1 MKSFLL
7 SIANLFKSRSEK
19 LRGRDDS
26 TIVPAAT
33 TTEAVR
39 NKNLH
44 NSGRKED
51 VNKDG
56 PSAIK
61 TVTDQAIRETSRHE
75 PLFTGKTKKLRKKT
89 PKEDIRN
96 HNSLDIKTVTDQAVR
111 QTTWYKLFIEKT
123 KKLFK
128 KRPKEDIKKDN
139 PSAIKTVTDQA
150 IRQTTWHK
158 LFIEKTKKLFKKRPK
173 EDIKKDNPSAIK
185 TVTHKPIRQTS
196 WYDRLFGTPVEKK
209 TFPKTV
215 DKGRSFA
222 SHKSVFVSVNR
233 GDSTNTPA
241 TLKLCAGQNIVKD
254 SGVQEFKDL
263 SIIQNEVGKN
273 SKKVEQSPS
282 QQTNNNHVFAGSPS
296 SDISSDLDCEDSL
309 RGDST
314 NTPAT
319 LKLCAG
325 QNIVKDSGVQE
336 FKDLSIIQNEV
347 GKNLKKAE
355 QSPSQQTNNH
365 VFAGSPSSDISSD
378 LDCEDSL
385 SVFVSVNR
393 GDSTNTPATLKLC
406 AGQNIVKDSGI
417 QEFKDLS
424 IIQNEV
430 GKNSKKAEQS
440 PSQQTNN
447 HVFAGSPS
455 SDISSDLDCEDS
467 LRGDST
473 NTPATLKL
481 CAGQNIV
488 KDSGV
493 QEFKDLSIIQNEVGK
508 NSKKAEQSPSQQT
521 NNHVFSGSPSS
532 DISSDL
538 DCEDSLSVFVSVNRG
553 DSTNTPATLKLC
565 AGQNI
570 VKDSGVQEFKD
581 LSIIQN
587 EVGKNSKK
595 AEQSPSQQTNN
606 NHVFSGSPSSDISS
620 DLDCE
625 ESLGFPNPSQIC
637 YMNSILQSV
646 LTLTEFTRD
655 IRVLKDMWEL
665 DPEAEFL
672 SAFMNIVR
680 CHRSPNNGNKLK
692 ALFAFKMEVGKR
704 YAEFLDMGQKDA
716 HEFLTSFLDH
726 IRSLCPVIT
735 GLPGMADIYV
745 CPIQKHLMFKMKST
759 RACMKCGQRSMNEE
773 VFNNLSLNLVPQ
785 ESVKEMLDNYLL
797 KTELECNCVCGG
809 TNSTQCYS
817 FDTLPRILILH
828 VKRFCFTPL
837 FTPKKLHDPIN
848 ISRELTISS
857 TQDQGWYSLVSVIS
871 HLGANANSGHYI
883 SAGVKRD
890 AAEDDPTDQWV
901 IYDDNTVTRT
911 TGQSMCKHFKKNAY
925 ILFYK
930 RHGLM

>member
-325 QNIVKDSGVQE
+325 QNIVKDSG
-336 FKDLSIIQNEV
+336 
-347 GKNLKKAE
+347 
-355 QSPSQQTNNH
+355 
-365 VFAGSPSSDISSD
+365 
-378 LDCEDSL
+378 
-385 SVFVSVNR
+385 
-393 GDSTNTPATLKLC
+393 
-406 AGQNIVKDSGI
+406 I

-521 NNHVFSGSPSS
+521 NNNHVFSGSPSS

>member
-309 RGDST
+309 
-314 NTPAT
+314 
-319 LKLCAG
+319 
-325 QNIVKDSGVQE
+325 
-336 FKDLSIIQNEV
+336 
-347 GKNLKKAE
+347 
-355 QSPSQQTNNH
+355 
-365 VFAGSPSSDISSD
+365 
-378 LDCEDSL
+378 

-521 NNHVFSGSPSS
+521 NNNHVFSGSPSS